1 VLLTRELE
9 ETMQRAEMAGFRSA
23 LVAASKLWPEIG
35 VDSID
40 VAGGFVPFMGRESP
54 LSQAVGVGFAG
65 PVTADDI
72 ATITN
77 FYESRGAP
85 PRMYVSPLSDAT
97 FVTSLASAG
106 YAPVEYQNVFVAD
119 DLPAKGRRDDR
130 IVAARDL
137 RKWARAS
144 ASGFADGAELKP
156 GDADVG
162 VLIASSEGVIALE
175 IREGEA
181 IVATGA
187 MDVRGEVS
195 ALFAASTLPSFRRR
209 GLHCALIMDRL
220 ARAQEA
226 GAAFARALARPGSAS
241 EHNFQRCGFATLYTR
256 ALWERKR

>member
-1 VLLTRELE
+1 MRC
-9 ETMQRAEMAGFRSA
+9 AEMAGFRSA
-23 LVAASKLWPEIG
+23 LVAAAQLWPEIG
-35 VDSID
+35 VASID

-54 LSQAVGVGFAG
+54 LSQAVGVGFAC
-65 PVTADDI
+65 PVTDDDI

-85 PRMYVSPLSDAT
+85 PRTFVSPLSDST
-97 FVTSLASAG
+97 LVTGLAAAG

-119 DLPAKGRRDDR
+119 DLPTKGRRDDR
-130 IVAARDL
+130 VVVARDV
-137 RKWARAS
+137 REWARAS
-144 ASGFADGAELKP
+144 VSGFADGAELKP

-162 VLIASSEGVIALE
+162 LLIASSEGVIALE
-175 IREGEA
+175 IRDGDA

-209 GLHCALIMDRL
+209 GLHRALIMDRL

-226 GAAFARALARPGSAS
+226 GATFARAMAEPGSAS

-256 ALWERKR
+256 VLWERKV